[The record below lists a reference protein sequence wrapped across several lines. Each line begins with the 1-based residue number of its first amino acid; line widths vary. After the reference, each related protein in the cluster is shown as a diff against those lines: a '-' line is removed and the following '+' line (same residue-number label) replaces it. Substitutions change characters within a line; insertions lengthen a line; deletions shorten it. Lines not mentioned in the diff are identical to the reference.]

1 MSITATMFAT
11 ALTLAAAAEPT
22 TTTGA
27 SGYELVRITAGKF
40 VRGCTPGQGDL
51 CHKSE
56 RPAHPVTVGHD
67 LWVGR
72 TEVTQAL
79 YTAVMGD
86 SPHKFD
92 GCGETCPVET
102 VSWFDAVRLANALSE
117 KEGLEVCYTIEGSTV
132 EWPKG
137 TDCMGYRLPTEAEW
151 EYAARGGQD
160 LPYGH
165 TANVDEAGWT
175 VSNAKGRPHPVG
187 ALAPNGYGLYDM
199 VGNVWEWTWD
209 WKGKYKKKPLVDPMG
224 PSSPSKKD
232 PRRVLRGGSWVMFTS
247 VATVATRN
255 GHAPDRAD
263 TNTGVRLVRTA
274 APAQ

>member
-1 MSITATMFAT
+1 MIFVGTMLAM
-11 ALTLAAAAEPT
+11 TLGLSAAAEPV
-22 TTTGA
+22 TTTGD
-27 SGYELVRITAGKF
+27 SGYTLVRVPAGTYS
-40 VRGCTPGQGDL
+40 RGCTPGQADL

-56 RPAHPVTVGHD
+56 RPAHSVTVGHD

-72 TEVTQAL
+72 TEVTQGL
-79 YTAVMGD
+79 YVSVMGA
-86 SPHKFD
+86 SPHQFE
-92 GCGETCPVET
+92 GCGDTCPVET
-102 VSWFDAVRLANALSE
+102 VSWYDAVRFANALSK
-117 KEGLEVCYTIEGSTV
+117 KEGLEACYTVEGTV
-132 EWPKG
+132 VSWPKG
-137 TDCMGYRLPTEAEW
+137 TDCTGYRLPTEAEW

-165 TANVDEAGWT
+165 TSVVNEAGWT

-187 ALAPNGYGLYDM
+187 ELPANGYGLHDM

-209 WKGKYKKKPLVDPMG
+209 WKGKYKKKAQTDPLG
-224 PSSPSKKD
+224 PEGPSKKA

-255 GHAPDRAD
+255 AHQPDRAD
-263 TNTGVRLVRTA
+263 SNIGMRLVRTA

>member
-1 MSITATMFAT
+1 M
-11 ALTLAAAAEPT
+11 AAAAEPT

-27 SGYELVRITAGKF
+27 SGYELVRIPAGKF
-40 VRGCTPGQGDL
+40 VRGCTPGQADL

-79 YTAVMGD
+79 YAAMMGD

-92 GCGETCPVET
+92 GCGDTCPVET
-102 VSWFDAVRLANALSE
+102 VSWFDAVRLANALP
-117 KEGLEVCYTIEGSTV
+117 KKGLRSVTPSKARRWSGRKV
-132 EWPKG
+132 PMHG
-137 TDCMGYRLPTEAEW
+137 VPTAHRGRVGVRR
-151 EYAARGGQD
+151 ARGPGSAV
-160 LPYGH
+160 G

-199 VGNVWEWTWD
+199 VGNVWEMD
-209 WKGKYKKKPLVDPMG
+209 LGLEGQVQKALVDPMG
-224 PSSPSKKD
+224 PSS
-232 PRRVLRGGSWVMFTS
+232 RRRRPTSRASRWVLGDVHERGDRRHPQRG
-247 VATVATRN
+247 
-255 GHAPDRAD
+255 APDRAD

-274 APAQ
+274 VPAQ